1 MYRVE
6 EVAERVGVQGG
17 GAEVASVDLDQA
29 EDDEEVVVDGQAG
42 QQPVEDALHLRAGT
56 QERLHSH

>member
-1 MYRVE
+1 MYKQ
-6 EVAERVGVQGG
+6 QGL
-17 GAEVASVDLDQA
+17 EDIDSFA